1 MVLMKFILF
10 VGGVKFGR
18 GTVATPETHKGNLLP
33 FLSGVVIDVK
43 VFVV

>member
-1 MVLMKFILF
+1 MKFILF
-10 VGGVKFGR
+10 VGVVMFGH

-33 FLSGVVIDVK
+33 FLPGVVIDVK